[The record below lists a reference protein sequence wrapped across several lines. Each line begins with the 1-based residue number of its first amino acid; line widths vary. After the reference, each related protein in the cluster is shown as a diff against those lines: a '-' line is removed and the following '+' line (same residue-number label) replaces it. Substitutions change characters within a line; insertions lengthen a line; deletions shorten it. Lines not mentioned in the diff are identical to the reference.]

1 MIEAFL
7 FDMDGTLLDTEVLW
21 LEAVQSF
28 LQEQSISLSTED
40 TLAVVYGIAWNDIY
54 LELRQRYPQLQQS
67 KQAMSEAICGH
78 FFRLRE
84 QRDIRIHSSVELLKQ
99 LSATHPIAIVS
110 GSDSK
115 FIEYG
120 IDLMDIRAQIKFY
133 LGGEHYSPGKP
144 DPACYLMA
152 AQRLKLAPDACLVFE
167 DSTAGI
173 RSAKAAGMHCVA
185 LARSGRP
192 IQEVELAD
200 MILDDLADFSIDTY
214 RDEFQRK
221 TA

>member
-28 LQEQSISLSTED
+28 LNDQSIELKTEEA
-40 TLAVVYGIAWNDIY
+40 LKIIYGIAWNDIY
-54 LELRQRYPQLQQS
+54 IELHRRYPQLTQS
-67 KQAMSEAICGH
+67 KQEMSEQICAH

-84 QRDIRIHSSVELLKQ
+84 ERDIRIHSSVELLKQ
-99 LSATHPIAIVS
+99 LAKTHPIAIVS

-120 IDLMDIRAQIKFY
+120 IDLMDIRSILKFY
-133 LGGEHYSPGKP
+133 LSGEHYSPGKP
-144 DPACYLMA
+144 DPACYKLA
-152 AQRLKLAPDACLVFE
+152 AQRLNLAPEQCLVFE

-173 RSAKAAGMHCVA
+173 RAAKTAGMHCVA
-185 LARSGRP
+185 LSRTGRP
-192 IQEVELAD
+192 VQEIELAD
-200 MILDDLADFSIDTY
+200 MIFNDLGDFTLDAFL
-214 RDEFQRK
+214 DEIQRK

>member
-21 LEAVQSF
+21 LESVQSF
-28 LQEQSISLSTED
+28 LQEQSILLPREEALS
-40 TLAVVYGIAWNDIY
+40 VVYGIAWSDIY
-54 LELRQRYPQLQQS
+54 QELRRRYPQLQQS
-67 KQAMSEAICGH
+67 KDAMSKVICEH

-99 LSATHPIAIVS
+99 LATTHPIAIVS

-120 IDLMDIRAQIKFY
+120 IDLMDIRSLLKFY

-144 DPACYLMA
+144 DPCCYQMA
-152 AQRLKLAPDACLVFE
+152 AQRLGLSPDACLVFE
-167 DSTAGI
+167 DSSAGI
-173 RSAKAAGMHCVA
+173 RAAKAAGMHCVA

-192 IQEVELAD
+192 MQDVELAD
-200 MILDDLADFSIDTY
+200 MILNDLAAFSLDEY
-214 RDEFQRK
+214 LDEFQQK